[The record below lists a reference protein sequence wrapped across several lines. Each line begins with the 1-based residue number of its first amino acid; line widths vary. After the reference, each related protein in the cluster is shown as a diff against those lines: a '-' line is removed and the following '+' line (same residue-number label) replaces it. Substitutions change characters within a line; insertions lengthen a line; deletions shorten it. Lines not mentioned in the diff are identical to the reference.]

1 MAQMATVKSNELAK
15 SRLAT
20 CYTVINGKR
29 YSVMNAKKLEYKI
42 NIETQEFG
50 VLGTLIDQAGQTK
63 VKITGKLSQF
73 DNDPIF
79 HDLAIKYAT
88 KGEQTFFDIYAT
100 NEDPTSVGNIGRRT
114 VILKDCVFK
123 GVNTVAFDVEGKYLE
138 KEIEFIAGGIEYPE
152 QFKLSDK
159 MEG

>member
-42 NIETQEFG
+42 DIETQEFG

-88 KGEQTFFDIYAT
+88 KGEH
-100 NEDPTSVGNIGRRT
+100 PTSVGNIGRRT